1 MINLTKKLL
10 VQALDQCA
18 SGTLVVDAKG
28 ARCRIVYANEAF
40 SDLTGWNTSD
50 LAGRALRDFLAT
62 GELPGPDTSEV
73 EQRWR
78 SQAGSPV
85 TLTLRVAPLYQRPGV
100 PDYWLL
106 SHPGPAANRGGQ
118 LGESARTDTVSGL
131 PNRRVFEDVLHR
143 DWGIA
148 RRDGRGMSVILFQI
162 DAMDSYREVFGRH
175 TADAC
180 VRKVAHAI
188 SGALHRCG
196 DLAARIDSDR
206 FAALVGGGSETE
218 VAAFAADIA
227 DRVRGLAIHHPRSAV
242 ARFVTV
248 STGVAA
254 MVPTGDEPATELLER
269 AEQSLAA
276 SRPDDDEEQQAS
288 G

>member
-18 SGTLVVDAKG
+18 SGTLVVDSKG
-28 ARCRIVYANEAF
+28 PRCRIVYANEAF
-40 SDLTGWNTSD
+40 ADLTGWEARE
-50 LAGRALRDFLAT
+50 LIGQPLREFLAQ
-62 GELPGPDTSEV
+62 GDLPGPDASEL

-78 SQAGSPV
+78 SQGGSPV
-85 TLTLRVAPLYQRPGV
+85 TLTLRVAPLYQSPGL

-106 SHPGPAANRGGQ
+106 SHPGPAAARGGRH
-118 LGESARTDTVSGL
+118 GEPAGTDSVSGL

-148 RRDGRGMSVILFQI
+148 RRDGRGLAMILFQI

-180 VRKVAHAI
+180 LRKVGHAI

-196 DLAARIDSDR
+196 DLAARVDTDR
-206 FAALVGGGSETE
+206 FAALVGGGSEAE

-227 DRVRGLAIHHPRSAV
+227 ARVRGLAIHHPRSAV

-254 MVPTGDEPATELLER
+254 MVPTGDEPSSELLER
-269 AEQSLAA
+269 AEQALVANV
-276 SRPDDDEEQQAS
+276 PDDDEQQAS

>member
-1 MINLTKKLL
+1 MINLAKKLL

-18 SGTLVVDAKG
+18 SGTLVVEAKG
-28 ARCRIVYANEAF
+28 PRCRIVYANDAF
-40 SDLTGWNTSD
+40 TDLTGWDSSEVV
-50 LAGRALRDFLAT
+50 GRALRDFLAN
-62 GELPGPDTSEV
+62 GDLPGPDTGEV

-78 SQAGSPV
+78 SQGGSPV
-85 TLTLRVAPLYQRPGV
+85 SLTLRVAPLYQRPGV

-106 SHPGPAANRGGQ
+106 SHAGPAAERGGRS
-118 LGESARTDTVSGL
+118 GEPAGTDPVSGL

-148 RRDGRGMSVILFQI
+148 RRDGRGLAVILFQI

-180 VRKVAHAI
+180 LRKVGHAI

-196 DLAARIDSDR
+196 DLAARLDSDR
-206 FAALVGGGSETE
+206 FAALVGGGSESQ

-254 MVPTGDEPATELLER
+254 MVPTGDEPYSELLER
-269 AEQSLAA
+269 AEQALAA
-276 SRPDDDEEQQAS
+276 RLAEEEQRAS

>member
-10 VQALDQCA
+10 IQALDQCA
-18 SGTLVVDAKG
+18 SGTLVVEAKG
-28 ARCRIVYANEAF
+28 PGCRIVYANDAF
-40 SDLTGWNTSD
+40 GDLTGWNPGD
-50 LAGRALRDFLAT
+50 LIGQALRDFLAN
-62 GELPGPDTSEV
+62 GDLPSPDTSEL
-73 EQRWR
+73 EQLWR
-78 SQAGSPV
+78 SQGGSPV
-85 TLTLRVAPLYQRPGV
+85 TLTLQVASLYQRPGV

-106 SHPGPAANRGGQ
+106 SHPGPAAERGGRG
-118 LGESARTDTVSGL
+118 GELARTDTVSGL
-131 PNRRVFEDVLHR
+131 PNRRVFEDVVHR

-148 RRDGRGMSVILFQI
+148 RRDGRGLAMILFQI

-180 VRKVAHAI
+180 LRKVGHAI

-196 DLAARIDSDR
+196 DLAARFDTDR
-206 FAALVGGGSETE
+206 FAALVGGGSESE
-218 VAAFAADIA
+218 VEAFAADIA
-227 DRVRGLAIHHPRSAV
+227 NRVRGLAIHHPRSAV

-254 MVPTGDEPATELLER
+254 MVPTGDEPAGELLER
-269 AEQSLAA
+269 AERALMAKL
-276 SRPDDDEEQQAS
+276 PDGDEQQAS